1 MRVRLLAVLMV
12 VVILPAISMRAAWA
26 APTWAQEQ
34 QEDEEEGDG
43 GEREVESEVGTEEG
57 QSEEAAEEEGPP
69 WTYQMA
75 RISLALLAFLALAIG
90 GAYYRFVVMRQ
101 RGEA

>member
-1 MRVRLLAVLMV
+1 MF
-12 VVILPAISMRAAWA
+12 
-26 APTWAQEQ
+26 AQEQ
-34 QEDEEEGDG
+34 QEDVEEGPG
-43 GEREVESEVGTEEG
+43 GKEETESEVGTEEG
-57 QSEEAAEEEGPP
+57 QSEGAAEEEGPP

-75 RISLALLAFLALAIG
+75 RISLALLALLALAIG